1 MKNLSLQMP
10 SFGDFPR
17 TFWDLASYSTDSTL
31 SRCTV
36 GQMTPD
42 VSICFKIQ
50 QFGDFQDLSSNW
62 RIVLMFSLGGGEQL
76 VQSRT
81 WKGSGL
87 LLGRKVALCSMH
99 LSQSLM
105 LTLSEAE

>member
-1 MKNLSLQMP
+1 
-10 SFGDFPR
+10 
-17 TFWDLASYSTDSTL
+17 
-31 SRCTV
+31 
-36 GQMTPD
+36 
-42 VSICFKIQ
+42 
-50 QFGDFQDLSSNW
+50 
-62 RIVLMFSLGGGEQL
+62 MFSLGGGEQL